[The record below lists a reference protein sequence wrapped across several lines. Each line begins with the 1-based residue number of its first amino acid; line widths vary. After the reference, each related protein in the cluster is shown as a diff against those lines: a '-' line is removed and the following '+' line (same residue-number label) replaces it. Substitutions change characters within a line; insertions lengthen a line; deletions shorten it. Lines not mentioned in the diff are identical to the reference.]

1 MKAMILAAGR
11 GERLRPLTDRVPKP
25 MIPVGGEPLIVH
37 QLGWLRR
44 AGITE
49 VVVNVHHLAAH
60 IEQALGDGAKFGVRI
75 RYSREPALLD
85 TGGGI
90 LQALDWL
97 RPGPFVVLNG
107 DIWTDY
113 GFARLRPPSDA
124 IGHLVLT
131 PTPAHRKHGDFHLDG
146 DRVRRGEPERN
157 DLTYCGIAA
166 LREALFDNAPAWPFS
181 LRELYFDA
189 AAAGELTGERFAGR
203 WIDIG
208 TPAML
213 ERAQALAR

>member
-25 MIPVGGEPLIVH
+25 MIRIGGEPLIVH
-37 QLGWLRR
+37 QLGWLRQ
-44 AGITE
+44 AGITD

-75 RYSREPALLD
+75 RYSRERELLD

-113 GFARLRPPSDA
+113 GFAALRPPSDA
-124 IGHLVLT
+124 VGHLVLT
-131 PTPAHRKHGDFHLDG
+131 PTPTHREHGDFHFDG
-146 DRVRRGEPERN
+146 DRVRRGEPNRN
-157 DLTYCGIAA
+157 DLTYCGIAV
-166 LREALFDNAPAWPFS
+166 LREALFGNAPAGPFS
-181 LRELYFDA
+181 LRELYFAA
-189 AAAGELTGERFAGR
+189 AAAGQLTGERFAGR

-213 ERAQALAR
+213 ERAQAMAR

>member
-25 MIPVGGEPLIVH
+25 MIPIRGEPLIVH
-37 QLGWLRR
+37 QLGWLRQ

-60 IEQALGDGAKFGVRI
+60 IEQALGDGAKFGMHI
-75 RYSREPALLD
+75 RYSRERELLD

-113 GFARLRPPSDA
+113 GFAALRPPADA

-131 PTPAHRKHGDFHLDG
+131 PTPAHRQHGDFHLDG

-157 DLTYCGIAA
+157 DLTYCGIAV
-166 LREALFDNAPAWPFS
+166 LREALFDNAPAGPFS

-189 AAAGELTGERFAGR
+189 AAEGKLTGERFAGT

-213 ERAQALAR
+213 ERAQALVR